1 MRHRAGNDT
10 AGFQGIQILPTAQPL
25 GQRTGEQK
33 HLLAIL
39 VHLGAGDD
47 KAGGAAHPGQ
57 HGNILDLLLRADIH
71 TFLKGHVGPL
81 AAQLKAQA
89 ALGIKG
95 KGGALQYFAGGDT
108 VIQLL
113 TAQMVGVA
121 AKTFGTIFQHFR
133 LLFSCMVYAPGRAGD
148 PCKLLCSGFAKQTVM
163 YYNKRY

>member
-1 MRHRAGNDT
+1 MSKKSK
-10 AGFQGIQILPTAQPL
+10 QPL
-25 GQRTGEQK
+25 LQNPGVVGVLAS
-33 HLLAIL
+33 LLSI
-39 VHLGAGDD
+39 V
-47 KAGGAAHPGQ
+47 
-57 HGNILDLLLRADIH
+57 I
-71 TFLKGHVGPL
+71 GPL

-95 KGGALQYFAGGDT
+95 KGGALQYFAGGDA

-163 YYNKRY
+163 YYNKGY